1 MAETDEMSSSMTRY
15 PTLLGLLVLVLSC
28 VVALPACNQRDP
40 QQAQTPVPAG
50 LYVPEGARNVQQR
63 QRQGIREISYNVAA
77 AYPASSF
84 LCELTNYVERQQ
96 WRGLREDALNAGS
109 ESSLVSGWG
118 DYGNATRQPE
128 THVHAW
134 MSQWLNQQGDLLT
147 YALQY
152 EYPAAGTPDL
162 STLKVFAL
170 IWPANLVRA
179 QLGSRADQ
187 LPALMMPATTVALAK
202 AGEPSNDRPCV
213 QPQWSQ
219 FVTSKSERAAPV
231 LALSSELARVHSID
245 IQSDIDGLGGRIAA
259 TLKAQVPDLRVRT
272 VHDRTSEPS
281 DATLDFRAECRCNE
295 AGAPNGFYVRE
306 AVLYKHGIQ
315 REWTEPARVLFYWT
329 DAGNPA
335 WKSKVPAS
343 CIGQKALSQAC
354 KAAFEEADLAFAVAL
369 ASTLIDVQNRR

>member
-1 MAETDEMSSSMTRY
+1 LNLLI
-15 PTLLGLLVLVLSC
+15 PVLFCTL
-28 VVALPACNQRDP
+28 ALPACNQRDP

-63 QRQGIREISYNVAA
+63 ERQGIQEISYNVAA
-77 AYPASSF
+77 AYPASPF
-84 LCELTNYVERQQ
+84 LCELTNYVDRQQ
-96 WRGLREDALNAGS
+96 WRGLREDALNPGS

-152 EYPAAGTPDL
+152 EYPEAGTPDL
-162 STLKVFAL
+162 STLKVSAL
-170 IWPANLVRA
+170 IWPAKLVRA
-179 QLGSRADQ
+179 QHGSRTDQ
-187 LPALMMPATTVALAK
+187 LSALMIPATTVVLAK
-202 AGEPSNDRPCV
+202 AGESPNDRPCV

-219 FVTSKSERAAPV
+219 FVNSKSERAAPV
-231 LALSSELARVHSID
+231 LALPFELARVRSID
-245 IQSDIDGLGGRIAA
+245 IQSDIDGLAGRIAA

-343 CIGQKALSQAC
+343 CIGQKALSQVC
-354 KAAFEEADLAFAVAL
+354 KAAFEEADVAFAVAL
-369 ASTLIDVQNRR
+369 SSTLIDVQNRR